1 MSDQP
6 SFSVPQSEGTT
17 GRYVVTFGDKADAM
31 GMSILRKECGIRE
44 LPSAADFA
52 ESALDTVQFDAAGGA
67 VFPALGVAVV
77 TLESDVFNRVMGL
90 AGEGSAILDI
100 EPERMFYAIGDGT
113 LPFSYLKGYRDA
125 VNHLFEVSSSSTS
138 DGGDN
143 GGRPAETFVDDAQST
158 WGLKAT
164 RVVNSRYNG
173 QGIRVAVLDTGI
185 DLNHPDFQG
194 RVIHSQS
201 FVSGQTVQDQN
212 GHGTHCIGTACGR
225 NSNSGRRYGVA
236 GNATILAGKVL
247 SNAGSGPTTGIIAGM
262 EWAVT
267 NGSHI
272 ISMSLGNRVKTP
284 STAYETIG
292 RRALQQGCLIVAA
305 AGNHRQQEGNS
316 DGTFPGTV
324 GQPANSPSILAV
336 AAVNPQLL
344 LPIFSC
350 GSGSDSGANVDIAA
364 PGVSVFSSVPDPFPL
379 NVQPSGPGR
388 PWPPRYHSIS
398 GTSMATPHVAG
409 IAALYAQAYGV
420 RGAALWQLL
429 TSRALRLPLPSG
441 DVGAGL
447 VQAPI

>member
-6 SFSVPQSEGTT
+6 SFSVPQNEETT
-17 GRYVVTFGDKADAM
+17 GRYIVTFGDDADAE
-31 GMSILRKECGIRE
+31 GMSILMKECGIRE

-52 ESALDTVQFDAAGGA
+52 ESALDTVQLDAEGGA

-77 TLESDVFNRVMGL
+77 TLEPDVVNRVMGL

-113 LPFSYLKGYRDA
+113 LPLSYLKGYRDA
-125 VNHLFEVSSSSTS
+125 VNHLFEMSTS
-138 DGGDN
+138 TNDGGDE
-143 GGRPAETFVDDAQST
+143 GDPAATLADDAQST

-164 RVVNSRYNG
+164 RVVNSRYTG
-173 QGIRVAVLDTGI
+173 QGIKVAVLDTGM
-185 DLNHPDFQG
+185 DLNHPDFRG
-194 RVIHSQS
+194 RIIHSQS
-201 FVSGQTVQDQN
+201 FISGQTVQDQN

-247 SNAGSGPTTGIIAGM
+247 SNAGSGSTSGIIAGM

-272 ISMSLGNRVKTP
+272 ISMSLGNAVKTP

-305 AGNHRQQEGNS
+305 AGNHGVSGNS
-316 DGTFPGTV
+316 DGSTPGTV
-324 GQPANSPSILAV
+324 GQPANSSSILAV
-336 AAVNPQLL
+336 AAVNSQLL
-344 LPIFSC
+344 RPTFSC
-350 GSGSDSGANVDIAA
+350 GSGTSPGANVDISA
-364 PGVSVFSSVPDPFPL
+364 PGVAVFSSVPDPFPPT
-379 NVQPSGPGR
+379 VQPSDGGR

-409 IAALYAQAYGV
+409 IAALYAQAFGV

-429 TSRALRLPLPSG
+429 TSRAVRLPLPSG

>member
-6 SFSVPQSEGTT
+6 SFSVPQSEQTT
-17 GRYVVTFGDKADAM
+17 GLYIVTFSNDADAE
-31 GMSILRKECGIRE
+31 GMSILKKECGIRK

-67 VFPALGVAVV
+67 LFPALGVAVV

-125 VNHLFEVSSSSTS
+125 VNHLFDVSSTS
-138 DGGDN
+138 TREGGDE
-143 GGRPAETFVDDAQST
+143 ADAAATFADDAQST

-164 RVVNSRYNG
+164 RVVNSRYTG
-173 QGIRVAVLDTGI
+173 QGIKVAVLDTGM

-194 RVIHSQS
+194 RIIQSQS
-201 FVSGQTVQDQN
+201 FISGQTVQDQH

-225 NSNSGRRYGVA
+225 KSNSGRRYGVA
-236 GNATILAGKVL
+236 GNSTILAGKVL
-247 SNAGSGPTTGIIAGM
+247 SNTGSGSTSGIIAGM

-272 ISMSLGNRVKTP
+272 ISMSLGNSVKTP

-292 RRALQQGCLIVAA
+292 RRALQRGCLVVAA
-305 AGNHRQQEGNS
+305 AGNHGVQGNS
-316 DGTFPGTV
+316 DGSTPGTV
-324 GQPANSPSILAV
+324 GQPANSSSILAV
-336 AAVNPQLL
+336 AAVNSQILRPT
-344 LPIFSC
+344 FSC
-350 GSGSDSGANVDIAA
+350 VSGSSSGANVDIAA
-364 PGVSVFSSVPDPFPL
+364 PGVAVFSSVPDPSVGG
-379 NVQPSGPGR
+379 NS
-388 PWPPRYHSIS
+388 WPPRYHSIS

-429 TSRALRLPLPSG
+429 TSRALRLNLPSG
-441 DVGAGL
+441 HVGAGL